1 MDFRRAQRR
10 KCMKWEVAKLVKA
23 GPCAL
28 LAATIEG
35 YAIGKQHFTTR
46 INKVKSSPL
55 QRVWR
60 TMASQT
66 YDFIVEGFWRQSI
79 MTALYS
85 SMTHS
90 NWHKKRQKNLKKK
103 NITYVLKFL
112 KNIFFLME
120 AIFSVFSKNLPRRKQ
135 TYNLGSF
142 VELSTKTVYF

>member
-103 NITYVLKFL
+103 RYYICIKNSKKYFFFNGSNILG
-112 KNIFFLME
+112 IFKEF
-120 AIFSVFSKNLPRRKQ
+120 AA
-135 TYNLGSF
+135 
-142 VELSTKTVYF
+142 TKTNLQLGKIT